1 MRALAD
7 RDQWHVVSAPN
18 IHPAL
23 LKHQMGSL
31 QASNWRFDVREA
43 VNRAANRGVSPD
55 ANQGGGFGLFIKAA
69 NIKAQ

>member
-1 MRALAD
+1 
-7 RDQWHVVSAPN
+7 
-18 IHPAL
+18 
-23 LKHQMGSL
+23 MGSL